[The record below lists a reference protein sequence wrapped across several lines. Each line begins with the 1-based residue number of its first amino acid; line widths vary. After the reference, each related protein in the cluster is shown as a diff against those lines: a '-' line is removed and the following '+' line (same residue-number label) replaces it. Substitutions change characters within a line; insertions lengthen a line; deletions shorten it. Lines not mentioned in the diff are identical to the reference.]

1 VPRKLR
7 QLKTD
12 LRRAGASIV
21 RQRGSHTT
29 WQHPDIPG
37 VLVEL
42 AGQDG
47 DDAQPYQ
54 ERDVRAALQRIADAH
69 IKEDA

>member
-1 VPRKLR
+1 MPRKVR
-7 QLKTD
+7 QLKAD
-12 LRRAGASIV
+12 LRRVGASIV

-29 WQHPDIPG
+29 WQHPAIPG

-47 DDAQPYQ
+47 DDALPYQ
-54 ERDVRAALQRIADAH
+54 EREVREALQRIAGARG
-69 IKEDA
+69 EDQS

>member
-1 VPRKLR
+1 MPRKVR
-7 QLKTD
+7 QLKAD

-29 WQHPDIPG
+29 WQHPAVPG

-47 DDAQPYQ
+47 DDARPYQ
-54 ERDVRAALQRIADAH
+54 ERDIRDALRRIVEAH
-69 IKEDA
+69 EGDRT